1 MQQAFFHIIA
11 NDDIVQSETQRK
23 AEIMSNKQIKENATE
38 TTQETPQGTAEPETP
53 TPGKAEL
60 AALENAIFR
69 KHIDAMNAE
78 LAELRAKYDINAD
91 PADTLTGEVR
101 ELKEQFSELKA
112 LLQNLTAQ
120 VQQVQQGTQTQPM
133 PQPMQWQ
140 TAQPQHFGLP
150 YIQTPNYTPL
160 MPAATTIFR

>member
-1 MQQAFFHIIA
+1 
-11 NDDIVQSETQRK
+11 
-23 AEIMSNKQIKENATE
+23 MSNKQIKENATE

-91 PADTLTGEVR
+91 PANTLTGEVR
-101 ELKEQFSELKA
+101 ELKEQFSELKS
-112 LLQNLTAQ
+112 LLQTLTS
-120 VQQVQQGTQTQPM
+120 QVQQGTQTQPM

-140 TAQPQHFGLP
+140 TAQPQHFGVP

>member
-1 MQQAFFHIIA
+1 MQQAFFHFIA
-11 NDDIVQSETQRK
+11 NDDIVQSSTQRK
-23 AEIMSNKQIKENATE
+23 AENMSNKQTKENATD
-38 TTQETPQGTAEPETP
+38 TTQETPQGTAESEP

-78 LAELRAKYDINAD
+78 LAELRAKYDINTD

-101 ELKEQFSELKA
+101 ELKEQFSELKT

-140 TAQPQHFGLP
+140 TAQPQHFGVP